1 MSTIA
6 KNDKV
11 VKDYSLEAAQT
22 RTSSVK
28 KKEDS
33 AS

>member
-1 MSTIA
+1 MSSA

-22 RTSSVK
+22 RTSSVR

-33 AS
+33 S